1 MKNTPE
7 EHKDYEPMKMALGV
21 ISATAQ
27 AIEDA
32 TEKVYNMNKIIEIQ
46 KKLKTGK
53 KKEKIS
59 LLGPRRFVSEEKL
72 NVKEN
77 NENEFKK
84 RNLFIFDDLILIT
97 KILHEGDPKKEC
109 FRLIKLIFLFD
120 IHSIQS
126 QADSACLLLS
136 SSSSSTLSS
145 SNSSSS
151 GSSSS
156 LTSSTNSG
164 SGNLS
169 SQTASAGTSGAP
181 LSPHSE
187 KIYIQLADDK
197 KEQWIESL
205 TKLFTAALNKQRTLK
220 QKTEDIAAS
229 SINAPSP
236 ISPPPPFASTH
247 HQIFSSSP
255 SPSHSHPSSSFQ
267 QNHPQISSS
276 HSSFALSNSLKMRND
291 LQPTSS
297 DTEQYPLNNH
307 HQPSPTTSKLKKSM
321 RSAEKSPFKSRSR
334 EPVDN
339 DEVVFRNP
347 IYGKRFYT
355 TLPDNSSSSSS
366 SFHRPRTNTNISIG
380 KTHHGSMECQISE
393 TVRKSPSMG
402 SIKDSEPDSSSS
414 SSIIIND
421 HHGSSNLGNSGNMM
435 DRWNVEDDVIDNC
448 KTKKLNKSPSVSA
461 INKLT
466 PPGPPS

>member
-1 MKNTPE
+1 
-7 EHKDYEPMKMALGV
+7 MKMALGV

-126 QADSACLLLS
+126 QPDSACLVLS
-136 SSSSSTLSS
+136 SSSSSSL
-145 SNSSSS
+145 SNSTSSGG

-156 LTSSTNSG
+156 LTSSTNMSV
-164 SGNLS
+164 
-169 SQTASAGTSGAP
+169 SATSGGGNAGSNAP
-181 LSPHSE
+181 LSPHAE
-187 KIYIQLADDK
+187 KIYVQLADDK

-205 TKLFTAALNKQRTLK
+205 TKLFTDALNKQKTLK
-220 QKTEDIAAS
+220 QKTEDIGSAS
-229 SINAPSP
+229 VNAPSP
-236 ISPPPPFASTH
+236 SPSPSSSAPSTH
-247 HQIFSSSP
+247 HQFFSSSP

-291 LQPTSS
+291 SHNNVPTP
-297 DTEQYPLNNH
+297 DDILNQ

-321 RSAEKSPFKSRSR
+321 RAGEKSPFKSRSR
-334 EPVDN
+334 EPVEN

-347 IYGKRFYT
+347 LYGKRFYT
-355 TLPDNSSSSSS
+355 TLPDNSSSAL
-366 SFHRPRTNTNISIG
+366 HRPRTNTNISIG
-380 KTHHGSMECQISE
+380 KTHHGSMECQINE

-402 SIKDSEPDSSSS
+402 SIKDSQPDHSHGSV
-414 SSIIIND
+414 ND
-421 HHGSSNLGNSGNMM
+421 HGGSHSSNTGNMM

-466 PPGPPS
+466 PPGPPIRKKQVPLAL